1 MASKIGKFC
10 LEEWRKNF
18 PYNNKKLDI
27 DTLLF
32 GKIHCVGNLLNKAPN
47 FLSFVAIIVSELL
60 IGYIKLINDLDL
72 LLKEHFP
79 QMPFHQ

>member
-1 MASKIGKFC
+1 MQARKESFVWKNEK
-10 LEEWRKNF
+10 KNF
-18 PYNNKKLDI
+18 PHNKKKLDI

-72 LLKEHFP
+72 LLKEHFL
-79 QMPFHQ
+79 QIPFHP